1 MITINAEPLPVAQDY
16 ATQSHCAYLGI
27 TRSCQLASP
36 EFDTSAMCRVIDV
49 LAELG
54 VEVISLSGAGEP
66 LLRDDFDQIINHAS
80 ARGLRVQLTSNGA
93 MPRICYQRLL
103 ASSVDEIVIS
113 VDPFQ
118 AAAAGI
124 FASLRYLH
132 KHLPAGKSLTVHLD
146 IPWAKR
152 TQLGAFLN
160 TARMLYPRAT
170 VQFGNALSPALAH
183 ASNTSASLPHGAA
196 APPPPP
202 PRSLRAQE
210 SLCA

>member
-1 MITINAEPLPVAQDY
+1 MIKIIAEPQPAAEDH

-27 TRSCQLASP
+27 TRSSQLAIP
-36 EFDTSAMCRVIDV
+36 EFDTSETCRVIDV

-93 MPRICYQRLL
+93 MPRVCYQRLL

-118 AAAAGI
+118 ADTSGI
-124 FASLRYLH
+124 FANLRYLH
-132 KHLPAGKSLTVHLD
+132 NHLPAGKSLTVHLD

-160 TARMLYPRAT
+160 AARMRYPRAD
-170 VQFGNALSPALAH
+170 VQFGNALAH
-183 ASNTSASLPHGAA
+183 AAHASASLPRGAD

-202 PRSLRAQE
+202 PRSLHAQA